1 MGKYNVLT
9 SQVEATSRKE
19 WLRNRR
25 TQKAS
30 ISIGSAGSAGGFSQ
44 QQSPAGGGATS
55 ISELNDVLLSNL
67 ENDNLLV
74 FTDGKWI
81 NVQKDDFLAGIG
93 GGDGEAAGV
102 VTLEKSSDGLTYTLK
117 QDGILVG
124 KIEIPKS
131 GDYSA
136 EQNAAQIQITV
147 DNNNRIISAR
157 IVSGSVDTE
166 KIADKAV
173 TTAKLA
179 AGIQTTLEGAISPST
194 VFVDGAGNQASNY
207 LKKEAAGKNGVI
219 IYTKVTTIESDTN
232 GLADSKN
239 VKAYVDKAT
248 SGLSALGWRVMRGNG
263 GSDQEYWNKVAHVDI
278 SESISSAGREAWIE
292 VEASGD
298 TNFPYSARFTLQ
310 IARYENRSVSI
321 STFGGAIPYGEWNTV
336 LMPMATVDSNG
347 DVWLKLHNCN
357 WDQYAAIR
365 PIKEDTT
372 GNITILGSVVD
383 DSDHADNFV
392 TRLDNPA
399 SIYIDGYGSLR
410 FDISANDYSAR
421 GAIIPAKA
429 DDSDR
434 LGGVGHEQYTM
445 KDDFK
450 TINGQNIVGSG
461 DITISGG
468 GGGIQT
474 YTPPFDVQGL
484 LTGEI
489 NKLVPQ
495 EIDELR
501 AAIESNKLLIIPYS
515 ANGGGYSMSTFA
527 LVDDFIYLIFSADAA
542 HYYAEIDY
550 TSGDIVTLNQIG

>member
-1 MGKYNVLT
+1 MAKYNVLT

-55 ISELNDVLLSNL
+55 LSELNDVLLSNL

-81 NVQKDDFLAGIG
+81 NVAKDDFLAGIG

-136 EQNAAQIQITV
+136 EQNAAQIQMTV
-147 DNNNRIISAR
+147 DNSNRVISAR

-292 VEASGD
+292 VEASGN

-310 IARYENRSVSI
+310 IARFENSSVSI

-336 LMPMATVDSNG
+336 ITPMATVDSNG

-365 PIKEDTT
+365 PIKEDST

-410 FDISANDYSAR
+410 FDISANEYSAR
-421 GAIIPAKA
+421 GAVIPAKA

-434 LGGVGHEQYTM
+434 LGGVSHEQYTM

-468 GGGIQT
+468 GGGAGI
-474 YTPPFDVQGL
+474 YMAPFSAQSLVYHEL
-484 LTGEI
+484 LEMPMGTVEALMDAI
-489 NKLVPQ
+489 RTSKLIMLPSYDDG
-495 EIDELR
+495 IGFSM
-501 AAIESNKLLIIPYS
+501 ATS
-515 ANGGGYSMSTFA
+515 ATI
-527 LVDDFIYLIFSADAA
+527 DDFVYLSFEHETTWFFVA
-542 HYYAEIDY
+542 IDY
-550 TSGDIVTLNQIG
+550 TNGSVEIQ